1 MTKKNI
7 PEKVRK
13 EAISIIKEYLA
24 KKNISNFK
32 ISDSKLFI
40 VGQFYNY

>member
-24 KKNISNFK
+24 KKNIPKFK
-32 ISDSKLFI
+32 ISDFKLYI